1 VMLAARGQGLH
12 TCPQAAFAW
21 YHTLIRD
28 ELKLDENSLL
38 LCGIA
43 LGYEATQA
51 PENGFI
57 TERESAENFT
67 TFHGV

>member
-1 VMLAARGQGLH
+1 MLAARGQGLH

-28 ELKLDENSLL
+28 ALKLDEDSLL

-43 LGYEATQA
+43 LGYEDPQA

-57 TERESAENFT
+57 TERESAESFT
-67 TFHGV
+67 TFYGF

>member
-1 VMLAARGQGLH
+1 MLAARGQGLH

-43 LGYEATQA
+43 LGYEDTQA
-51 PENGFI
+51 PENSFI